1 MPRKARLDVPGALH
15 HIIVRGI
22 NKAPIFKD
30 DQDKVRFLERLGDN
44 VTQGQCTVYA
54 WVLMTNHV
62 HLLFKSGKDGISAV
76 MRKHLTWYA
85 QYYNRRHKRTGHLF
99 ENRYKSILCDE
110 DTYLLALIR
119 YIHLNPIRAKII
131 QTMEELDRYP
141 WSGHRTLI
149 GKTDHPWMDRDT
161 VLSEFGGKRK
171 KAILEYRRFVREG
184 VEEGRNP
191 ALTGGGLV
199 RSQGG
204 WSQVMAMRRR
214 GRKEEYDE
222 RILGSGDFVHAIV
235 NEAEDRQ
242 LRQIKHKRSGKTIQ
256 KIIDEECKDRQINH
270 LELKAGGKR
279 SSVSAARANIAYRC
293 RDELG
298 ASAAE
303 IARHLGVNTSCIVRA
318 IDRVVKGEQGEKRGK
333 QA

>member
-1 MPRKARLDVPGALH
+1 MPRQARLDVPGALH

-22 NKAPIFKD
+22 NKAPIFVD
-30 DQDKVRFLERLGDN
+30 DQDKNRFLERLSQN

-54 WVLMTNHV
+54 WVLMTNHI
-62 HLLFKSGKDGISAV
+62 HLLFKSGKEGISAV
-76 MRKHLTWYA
+76 MRKQLTWYA

-110 DTYLLALIR
+110 DAYLLALIR

-141 WSGHRTLI
+141 WTGHRAFI
-149 GKTDHPWMDRDT
+149 GKADHPWMDIDT
-161 VLSEFGGKRK
+161 ALSEFGDKRK
-171 KAILEYRRFVREG
+171 KAILEYRRFIREG
-184 VEEGRNP
+184 IREGRNP
-191 ALTGGGLV
+191 ELTGGGLI

-214 GRKEEYDE
+214 GKKEEYDE

-235 NEAEDRQ
+235 KEVEERQ
-242 LRQIKHKRSGKTIQ
+242 LRQIKYRRGGKTIQ
-256 KIIDEECKDRQINH
+256 KIVDEECKACEINQK
-270 LELKAGGKR
+270 ELKAGGKR
-279 SSVSAARANIAYRC
+279 SSVSTARANIAYRC
-293 RDELG
+293 REELG

-303 IARHLGVNTSCIVRA
+303 IARHLGVNTSCIIRA
-318 IDRVVKGEQGEKRGK
+318 IERVVKVVKK
-333 QA
+333 